1 MNHIIVEEIREI
13 KSLIKNKVHRWLSLK
28 DCVKYSGLS
37 LSSLRRAIWS
47 GRLRAKKP
55 QGKYVIRVDWLEKY
69 LNS

>member
-1 MNHIIVEEIREI
+1 MYEVVKELKEI
-13 KSLIKNKVHRWLSLK
+13 KALFENRIHQWLSLK
-28 DCVKYSGLS
+28 DSVKYSGLS
-37 LSSLRRAIWS
+37 ESSLRRAIWA

>member
-1 MNHIIVEEIREI
+1 MQQLINEIQEL
-13 KSLIKNKVHRWLSLK
+13 KYLIKNRIHTWLSLK
-28 DCVKYSGLS
+28 DCVKFCGLS
-37 LSSLRRAIWS
+37 ESSLRRAIWS

>member
-1 MNHIIVEEIREI
+1 MYEVVKELKEI
-13 KSLIKNKVHRWLSLK
+13 KALFENRIHQWLSLK
-28 DCVKYSGLS
+28 DSVKYSSLS
-37 LSSLRRAIWS
+37 KSSLRRAIWS